1 LEKSENRK
9 RKPEST
15 SKRNLENL
23 SKEPNQPSRCG
34 IRDIR
39 TFFEVLPKNNN
50 PAKQA
55 KRTETAS
62 KVIVIDYFTV
72 LYICTISKKKVP
84 HFYRW

>member
-1 LEKSENRK
+1 MALEKSENRK
-9 RKPEST
+9 RNPEST

-23 SKEPNQPSRCG
+23 SKEPNQPSRCE

-55 KRTETAS
+55 KRIETAS
-62 KVIVIDYFTV
+62 KVIVIDYSF
-72 LYICTISKKKVP
+72 CTCKKKY
-84 HFYRW
+84 HIFIGGS